1 MSLQT
6 RLATWREHG
15 SGDPT
20 ARQFFRKPL
29 RKSRSLIGLVHDVIP
44 AGAAMHTVIQKRDD
58 EKDRAIRDLSLNL
71 IGVFNVK
78 NA

>member
-1 MSLQT
+1 
-6 RLATWREHG
+6 
-15 SGDPT
+15 
-20 ARQFFRKPL
+20 
-29 RKSRSLIGLVHDVIP
+29 
-44 AGAAMHTVIQKRDD
+44 MHTVIQKRDD